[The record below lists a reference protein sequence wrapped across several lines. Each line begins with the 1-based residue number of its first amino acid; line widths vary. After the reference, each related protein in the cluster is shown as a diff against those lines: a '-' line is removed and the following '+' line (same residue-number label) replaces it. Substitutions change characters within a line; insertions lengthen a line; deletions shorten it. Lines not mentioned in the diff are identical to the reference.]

1 MGIKERVNETVRFI
15 EEQTRDMDMRQYEEF
30 LEVLHFELASERE
43 LRDWLEP

>member
-15 EEQTRDMDMRQYEEF
+15 EEQTRDMDMRQYEEV

>member
-1 MGIKERVNETVRFI
+1 MRFI

-43 LRDWLEP
+43 LRDWLEPRKR

>member
-15 EEQTRDMDMRQYEEF
+15 EEQTRDMDMQQYEEF
-30 LEVLHFELASERE
+30 LEELRFELASERE